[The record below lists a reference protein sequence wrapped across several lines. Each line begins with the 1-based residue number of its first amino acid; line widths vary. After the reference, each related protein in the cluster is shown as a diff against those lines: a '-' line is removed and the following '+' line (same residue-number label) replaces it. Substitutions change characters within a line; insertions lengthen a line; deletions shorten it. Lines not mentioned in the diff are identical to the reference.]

1 LKADYTYLDDGKKIT
16 AVNANDSGYEYLG
29 SFVYSRNNNVISLE
43 SASFNGGR
51 IEKASNGFEINYF
64 ITDQLGSTRAVVNQ
78 NSVVKDN
85 SYYYPF
91 GLKYAKA
98 ADNAKTIPGELGAT
112 ELTYVGHSL
121 GGGEAALNALVTDR
135 KAITFNATGVS
146 DITKLVEGTWKTPF
160 KSESKIDDYIIAT
173 DPLNNIQN
181 NSALPNVNGNRHYLI
196 PTDA

>member
-1 LKADYTYLDDGKKIT
+1 MKVDYTYLADGKKIT
-16 AVNANDSGYEYLG
+16 VVNTNNSGYEYLG
-29 SFVYSRNNNVISLE
+29 SFVYTRNNNVISLE

-85 SYYYPF
+85 CDYYPF
-91 GLKYAKA
+91 GLKYAKV

-146 DITKLVEGTWKTPF
+146 DIT
-160 KSESKIDDYIIAT
+160 
-173 DPLNNIQN
+173 
-181 NSALPNVNGNRHYLI
+181 
-196 PTDA
+196 